1 MSTRAGT
8 SPVGVIGVGYVGLV
22 TAACFADLGHEVV
35 CRDIDAARVEALQSG
50 DAPIYEPGID
60 RLLERNRGRMTFTL
74 DMADVFARCRVVFVC
89 VDTPQMQSGDADLSR
104 VNRVLDELPALDER
118 VVLVM
123 KSTVPVGTAARLQP
137 ELEAR
142 GLGHVGYV
150 SNPEFLREGR
160 AIADFMEPDRI
171 VIGSF
176 EPADGDRV
184 AALYADLDAPVVRTD
199 PASSEMSKYASN
211 AFLAT
216 KISFINEIANVC
228 EQVDA
233 DVTVVAHAMGLD
245 ERIGTHFLRPGIG
258 YGGSCLP
265 GDETVQVVD
274 ADAIREVSLQ
284 HLYESHGGEGS
295 VIEPIGLSVLSWSPG
310 SDQPEFLPVSTLT
323 RRPYTGEVVTITCAG
338 GQRVTATADH
348 PFLVLGD
355 RDPEPVVEPAATV
368 AVGDRL
374 PMVVEGD
381 LPSIDP
387 VRQMT
392 GALAQPV
399 EPVVQRVVSTTVTSV
414 ERSSFDGDV
423 YSMEVPDT
431 ETFVTS
437 GGLIVHNCFPKDV
450 QALKQLAGNSG
461 YHFQLLTAVIEVNE
475 LQKRRVVGKLER
487 HLGPLRGRRIALLG
501 LAFKA
506 NTDDMR
512 EASSLVLS
520 ARLLAEGAHVVAYDP
535 VAGPAARRVLDD
547 RVELADSMLEAVRGA
562 DAAVVVTEW
571 GEFRSLASA
580 VVRDSMATAVIVDG
594 RNLLDPAQAR
604 AAGFAYE
611 SVGRPGSDPA

>member
-1 MSTRAGT
+1 M
-8 SPVGVIGVGYVGLV
+8 GVIGVGYVGLV

-258 YGGSCLP
+258 YGGSCLIGRRDGAGGRRRCDP
-265 GDETVQVVD
+265 RGLAPAPVRVARRRGQRDRADRPVGALVEPRLRPARVPARVD
-274 ADAIREVSLQ
+274 AHPAAVHGRGGDH
-284 HLYESHGGEGS
+284 HLRRWAAGNGY
-295 VIEPIGLSVLSWSPG
+295 
-310 SDQPEFLPVSTLT
+310 
-323 RRPYTGEVVTITCAG
+323 RRPPVPGAWRTEIPSRWSSPPRRSRSAIACRWWWRATCP
-338 GQRVTATADH
+338 R
-348 PFLVLGD
+348 
-355 RDPEPVVEPAATV
+355 
-368 AVGDRL
+368 
-374 PMVVEGD
+374 
-381 LPSIDP
+381 SIP
-387 VRQMT
+387 
-392 GALAQPV
+392 
-399 EPVVQRVVSTTVTSV
+399 
-414 ERSSFDGDV
+414 
-423 YSMEVPDT
+423 
-431 ETFVTS
+431 
-437 GGLIVHNCFPKDV
+437 C
-450 QALKQLAGNSG
+450 
-461 YHFQLLTAVIEVNE
+461 
-475 LQKRRVVGKLER
+475 
-487 HLGPLRGRRIALLG
+487 GR
-501 LAFKA
+501 
-506 NTDDMR
+506 
-512 EASSLVLS
+512 
-520 ARLLAEGAHVVAYDP
+520 
-535 VAGPAARRVLDD
+535 
-547 RVELADSMLEAVRGA
+547 
-562 DAAVVVTEW
+562 
-571 GEFRSLASA
+571 
-580 VVRDSMATAVIVDG
+580 
-594 RNLLDPAQAR
+594 
-604 AAGFAYE
+604 
-611 SVGRPGSDPA
+611 